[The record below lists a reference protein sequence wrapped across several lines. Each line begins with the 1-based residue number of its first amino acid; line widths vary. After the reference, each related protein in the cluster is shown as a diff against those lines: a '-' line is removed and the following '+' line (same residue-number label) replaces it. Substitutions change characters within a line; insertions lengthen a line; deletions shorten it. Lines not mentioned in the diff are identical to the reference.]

1 MNWRLALQGS
11 GFPIRLNL
19 FCLSTMATGIISQ
32 MTYSHM
38 YFWESIQ
45 VLLSGTCFAGQM
57 TPSGQGKQH
66 MLGGSV
72 PFLPQWLKQSLLPLS
87 RAFFMFSF
95 LLVGLAFIFQALL
108 SLSCWAGSKPA
119 GSVILLLSFK
129 KKKRKTKQKPKTKKK
144 KKKPLC
150 CNLWTSPPGRHKPSG
165 FVKATA
171 ARSWNWWGKDGRRKE
186 RKRQRERA
194 MERGRERRE
203 VGGKA
208 RRGERNREGIP
219 HSQLPVWTLLLETR
233 LLLSWMPGKF
243 FPLKIHYQAE
253 DD

>member
-11 GFPIRLNL
+11 CFPIRLNL

-129 KKKRKTKQKPKTKKK
+129 KKKSHSVAIYELPLLEGISHQVLW
-144 KKKPLC
+144 KPL
-150 CNLWTSPPGRHKPSG
+150 LQGLEIDEEKMEE
-165 FVKATA
+165 
-171 ARSWNWWGKDGRRKE
+171 GKKE
-186 RKRQRERA
+186 RDRGKEPWRE
-194 MERGRERRE
+194 EE
-203 VGGKA
+203 K
-208 RRGERNREGIP
+208 GER
-219 HSQLPVWTLLLETR
+219 
-233 LLLSWMPGKF
+233 
-243 FPLKIHYQAE
+243 
-253 DD
+253 

>member
-11 GFPIRLNL
+11 CFPIRLDL
-19 FCLSTMATGIISQ
+19 FCLSTMAMGIISQ
-32 MTYSHM
+32 MTSSHI
-38 YFWESIQ
+38 YFWDSIQ
-45 VLLSGTCFAGQM
+45 VSLSGTCFAGQM

-129 KKKRKTKQKPKTKKK
+129 KKKKNKTKTKKK
-144 KKKPLC
+144 KSHSVAICDLPLLEGISHQVLWKPL
-150 CNLWTSPPGRHKPSG
+150 LQDLEIDEEKMEEA
-165 FVKATA
+165 K
-171 ARSWNWWGKDGRRKE
+171 KE
-186 RKRQRERA
+186 RDRGKEAWREG
-194 MERGRERRE
+194 E
-203 VGGKA
+203 K
-208 RRGERNREGIP
+208 GER
-219 HSQLPVWTLLLETR
+219 
-233 LLLSWMPGKF
+233 
-243 FPLKIHYQAE
+243 
-253 DD
+253 